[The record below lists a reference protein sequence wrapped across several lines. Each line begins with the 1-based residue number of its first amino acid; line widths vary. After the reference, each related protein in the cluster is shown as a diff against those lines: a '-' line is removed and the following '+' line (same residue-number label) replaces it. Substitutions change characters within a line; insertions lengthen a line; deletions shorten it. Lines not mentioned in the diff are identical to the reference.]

1 MEQTKQNERIIVAA
15 AFVIPISAQQT
26 ETTHTLRAAI
36 HIQPNPYRVFRI
48 GGDTCIRWKDSTTT
62 TTSKSTRKKNQE
74 FRVLSTTGPCCGVAI
89 PVYTRDF
96 FNKLRIHHGFLT

>member
-1 MEQTKQNERIIVAA
+1 MNVLEQTKQNERIIVAA

-48 GGDTCIRWKDSTTT
+48 GGDTCIFVGK
-62 TTSKSTRKKNQE
+62 TRFFQQQQQQQLLNQRNQE
-74 FRVLSTTGPCCGVAI
+74 FRVLSTTAHP
-89 PVYTRDF
+89 
-96 FNKLRIHHGFLT
+96 